1 MTSESD
7 TVQWKQPGWHRF
19 IPFVLVAIAAVS
31 IYTWCLQNAQ
41 NESML
46 EFTVAA
52 NRSRTDAMHQ
62 GVENLITRGDFTDLG
77 SKADIDSPRYQ
88 RIQKRLNEI
97 RNMNSARYFYT
108 AKRNELGQL
117 VYVVDGLNL
126 ASDDIRYPG
135 DLIEPEVVPFIAAA
149 LDGRSVYSQD
159 IIDTDWGHIFTA
171 AYPVRAKD
179 GTNDIIGA
187 LVIETDMEPVHRYIA
202 ERSRIAAA
210 VAAVGCAVTL
220 LLMAG
225 GFLTFRR
232 ERRLEAER
240 RQALE
245 KATDAARAANEA
257 KSAFLFNMSH
267 DIRTPMNAII
277 GYAELAQRHLADS
290 DKLGRYLENIQVC
303 GKKLLV
309 LLNDVLDLARIE
321 NNKTAIE
328 MAPVKLADVVE
339 SSLSMF
345 RNAADKKHLELSSAT
360 SLSHPYVFTDEV
372 HYSEILMNI
381 LSNALKY
388 TPPGGRVSL
397 TVTELPAD
405 DPAFC
410 RVRAVIAD
418 TGVGMSEEFL
428 KHIFEAFSRERTS
441 TASGI
446 EGTGLGMGIVKRLV
460 DLMKGEITV
469 TSELGKGSV
478 FTVTLPCR
486 IARAEDAVVRR
497 ADEPQDYTDLT
508 GRRVLLAE
516 DNDLNAEIA
525 LELLAESGIQADRA
539 ADGVDCVA
547 LLEKAPA
554 HYYDAVLMDI
564 QMPVMNG
571 YDAARKIRRLKD
583 AAKAKT
589 PIIAMTANAF
599 SEDRAKALAS
609 GMNDHVAKP
618 IDMNVLL
625 PALRRAFVAT
635 KSSAS

>member
-1 MTSESD
+1 M
-7 TVQWKQPGWHRF
+7 
-19 IPFVLVAIAAVS
+19 
-31 IYTWCLQNAQ
+31 Q

-46 EFTVAA
+46 DYTVAT

-62 GVENLITRGDFTDLG
+62 GVENLIHRGDFTELNTKD
-77 SKADIDSPRYQ
+77 DIRPGRYL

-108 AKRNELGQL
+108 AKRNRIGQL
-117 VYVVDGLNL
+117 VYVVDGLKL
-126 ASDDIRYPG
+126 GSGDFRYPG
-135 DLIEPEVVPFIAAA
+135 DVIEPEVAPFIAAA
-149 LDGRSVYSQD
+149 LEGRSVYSQD

-171 AYPVRAKD
+171 AYPVRATD

-187 LVIETDMEPVHRYIA
+187 LVIETDMESAHEFIA
-202 ERSRIAAA
+202 ERNAIATVTAA
-210 VAAVGCAVTL
+210 IGCVVAL

-225 GFLTFRR
+225 GFLSLRR
-232 ERRLEAER
+232 EKRLEAER
-240 RQALE
+240 RELLE
-245 KATDAARAANEA
+245 RATEAATAANHA

-277 GYAELAQRHLADS
+277 GYAELAQRHLADTE
-290 DKLGRYLENIQVC
+290 KLGRYLENIQLC

-321 NNKTAIE
+321 NNKTTIE

-345 RNAADKKHLELSSAT
+345 RTTADAKPLELLSS
-360 SLSHPYVFTDEV
+360 SNLPHPYVYTDEV
-372 HYSEILMNI
+372 HFSEILMNI
-381 LSNALKY
+381 LSNAMKY
-388 TPPGGRVSL
+388 TPAGGRVTC

-410 RVRAVIAD
+410 RVQAVIAD

-428 KHIFEAFSRERTS
+428 SHIFEAFSRERTS

-460 DLMKGEITV
+460 DLMDGDIKVE
-469 TSELGKGSV
+469 SELGKGSV

-486 IARAEDAVVRR
+486 IASADAAQARR
-497 ADEPQDYTDLT
+497 ADEGGSFADLA

-525 LELLAESGIQADRA
+525 IELLAESGIAADRA
-539 ADGVDCVA
+539 RDGVACVA
-547 LLEKAPA
+547 ELEKAPA
-554 HYYDAVLMDI
+554 NRYDAVLMDI
-564 QMPVMNG
+564 QMPVMDG
-571 YDAARKIRRLKD
+571 YAAAQKIRRLKD
-583 AAKAKT
+583 PAKSRI

-599 SEDRAKALAS
+599 SEDRARAIAA

-618 IDMNVLL
+618 IDMNLLL
-625 PALRRAFVAT
+625 PALRRAFVAG
-635 KSSAS
+635 KESAS

>member
-1 MTSESD
+1 M
-7 TVQWKQPGWHRF
+7 
-19 IPFVLVAIAAVS
+19 LAAVAAVAG
-31 IYTWCLQNAQ
+31 YTWCLQKMQ

-46 EFTVAA
+46 DYTVAT

-62 GVENLITRGDFTDLG
+62 GVENLIHRGDFTELNTKD
-77 SKADIDSPRYQ
+77 DIRTGRYL

-108 AKRNELGQL
+108 AKRNRIGQL
-117 VYVVDGLNL
+117 VYVVDGLKL
-126 ASDDIRYPG
+126 GSGDFRYPG
-135 DLIEPEVVPFIAAA
+135 DVIEPEVAPFIAAA
-149 LDGRSVYSQD
+149 LEGRSVYSQD

-171 AYPVRAKD
+171 AYPVRATD

-187 LVIETDMEPVHRYIA
+187 LVIETDMESAHEFIA
-202 ERSRIAAA
+202 ERNAIATVTAA
-210 VAAVGCAVTL
+210 IGCVVAL

-225 GFLTFRR
+225 GFLSLRR
-232 ERRLEAER
+232 EKRLEAER
-240 RQALE
+240 RELLE
-245 KATDAARAANEA
+245 RATEAATAANHA

-277 GYAELAQRHLADS
+277 GYAELAQRHLADTE
-290 DKLGRYLENIQVC
+290 KLGRYLENIQLC

-321 NNKTAIE
+321 NNKTTIE

-345 RNAADKKHLELSSAT
+345 RTTADAKPLELLSS
-360 SLSHPYVFTDEV
+360 SNLPHPYVYTDEV
-372 HYSEILMNI
+372 HFSEILMNI
-381 LSNALKY
+381 LSNAMKY
-388 TPPGGRVSL
+388 TPAGGRVTC

-410 RVRAVIAD
+410 RVQAVIAD

-428 KHIFEAFSRERTS
+428 SHIFEAFSRERTS

-460 DLMKGEITV
+460 DLMDGDIKVE
-469 TSELGKGSV
+469 SELGKGSV

-486 IARAEDAVVRR
+486 IASADAAQARR
-497 ADEPQDYTDLT
+497 ADEGGSFADLA

-525 LELLAESGIQADRA
+525 IELLAESGIAADRA
-539 ADGVDCVA
+539 RDGVACVA
-547 LLEKAPA
+547 ELEKAPA
-554 HYYDAVLMDI
+554 SRYDAVLMDI
-564 QMPVMNG
+564 QMPVMDG
-571 YDAARKIRRLKD
+571 YAAAQKIRRLKD
-583 AAKAKT
+583 PAKSRI

-599 SEDRAKALAS
+599 SEDRARAIAA

-618 IDMNVLL
+618 IDMNLLL
-625 PALRRAFVAT
+625 PALRRAFVAG
-635 KSSAS
+635 KESAS